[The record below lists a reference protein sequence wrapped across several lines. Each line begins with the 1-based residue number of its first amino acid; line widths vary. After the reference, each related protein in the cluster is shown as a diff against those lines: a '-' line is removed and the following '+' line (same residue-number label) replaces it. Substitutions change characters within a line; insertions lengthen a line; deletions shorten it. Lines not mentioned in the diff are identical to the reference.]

1 MTELQRMGEKAKEAA
16 RFLACAGA
24 LGVRLAGDAVYGGVV
39 CKKEY
44 IGDAAREIEAA
55 DIRRANRLM
64 YVTAVLLLILTLALK
79 TLAALA
85 AGISL

>member
-1 MTELQRMGEKAKEAA
+1 MILVIGGRAQGKLAFAKKE
-16 RFLACAGA
+16 

-39 CKKEY
+39 CKKEH

>member
-1 MTELQRMGEKAKEAA
+1 
-16 RFLACAGA
+16 
-24 LGVRLAGDAVYGGVV
+24 
-39 CKKEY
+39 
-44 IGDAAREIEAA
+44 
-55 DIRRANRLM
+55 M